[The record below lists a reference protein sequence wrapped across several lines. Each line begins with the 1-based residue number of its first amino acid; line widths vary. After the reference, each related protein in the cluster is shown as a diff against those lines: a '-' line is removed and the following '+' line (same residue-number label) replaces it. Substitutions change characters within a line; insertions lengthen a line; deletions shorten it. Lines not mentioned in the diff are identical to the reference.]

1 MAKLSSTTPS
11 LVSNIQL
18 PFKTHVLLIITHVF
32 LFSINPYITSSIPI
46 KPTDDDKYLPSDD
59 PNITNLMVSHYDCAK
74 LHNLRQF
81 NLLNVKQCTEAPSN
95 IQHANIQARVYVR
108 AKAKRIRA
116 FKCEAYAKK
125 ERKICFQGN
134 VKYRRVDRTVWNHNT
149 IPLPIT
155 LDPLECKNIIRHL
168 NGTDNKILNNLNYNK
183 TFTLLEDHYFQ
194 EQLERFQTPFTVY
207 QFNKMYTG
215 TFTYMPADKTWIYD
229 PLRNPYHN
237 CPAHH
242 QFEVNLVS
250 WRLAISEI
258 ELTYDD
264 TQNVMIID
272 GHTLPCYFADGFCKP
287 TTKTPFTLVWFS
299 DDFCL
304 IFTLQDFIGRM
315 TKIDDR
321 YWIETDSFVHSATP
335 KKSPSFDGIK
345 GTSYPHV
352 RAPHT
357 ETPHNP
363 SLSRFEIFPTANTFC
378 GKPEPL
384 YSTQYSDL
392 FVTYTEGFN
401 MHTGQPNPTSI
412 INEYISGKIVLDK
425 SNSNNKYIFPALNV
439 SNNFATIDYDAH
451 INTKI
456 DYTINHVFRSMTVQ
470 ELNTL
475 HTVCELE
482 RNQLLTILAMSVQ
495 NPQLAGFLL
504 TGNRS
509 NFLYVEGS
517 TAWLYDCPHF
527 LSPLYIADRCFD
539 RIPIHFKD
547 TLMYVDPIT
556 RQTYDYA
563 TPITCDNNPNNIIE
577 LDPDSDDQDFYILG
591 PEPIK
596 RKPPLMFT
604 PSQIKTTIRP
614 NTFTAQDAGIYSNA
628 ELNQFWNRI
637 LFSKHSDTTLQL
649 LGKALS
655 YSFISSNTPDY
666 DANEPHG
673 NPYNTLRIGLHDR
686 LINLTPL
693 FTPTWFSDAFIALF
707 GYPCYILTQCGIYFS
722 TYLFIQTML
731 TLIVKLYKTISIKY
745 NLKQNI
751 TLLNSIAHGFLNIL
765 TADMLHDL
773 KNVRSKS
780 TSKSSQQMS
789 NITDNPLDESS
800 YNLNDP
806 NGTAPN
812 PTGITSPPPFYT
824 KRPNRISKMT
834 RFKFLPKQKQYNV
847 HSKSNPQSSLP
858 HYSSVTTNPNDY
870 TLTTSPVNDEIDTP
884 VRIYSKTNYS
894 FTPPSFQTNHSDFFT
909 PPT

>member
-1 MAKLSSTTPS
+1 
-11 LVSNIQL
+11 
-18 PFKTHVLLIITHVF
+18 
-32 LFSINPYITSSIPI
+32 
-46 KPTDDDKYLPSDD
+46 
-59 PNITNLMVSHYDCAK
+59 
-74 LHNLRQF
+74 
-81 NLLNVKQCTEAPSN
+81 
-95 IQHANIQARVYVR
+95 
-108 AKAKRIRA
+108 
-116 FKCEAYAKK
+116 
-125 ERKICFQGN
+125 
-134 VKYRRVDRTVWNHNT
+134 
-149 IPLPIT
+149 
-155 LDPLECKNIIRHL
+155 
-168 NGTDNKILNNLNYNK
+168 
-183 TFTLLEDHYFQ
+183 
-194 EQLERFQTPFTVY
+194 
-207 QFNKMYTG
+207 
-215 TFTYMPADKTWIYD
+215 
-229 PLRNPYHN
+229 
-237 CPAHH
+237 
-242 QFEVNLVS
+242 
-250 WRLAISEI
+250 
-258 ELTYDD
+258 
-264 TQNVMIID
+264 
-272 GHTLPCYFADGFCKP
+272 
-287 TTKTPFTLVWFS
+287 
-299 DDFCL
+299 
-304 IFTLQDFIGRM
+304 
-315 TKIDDR
+315 
-321 YWIETDSFVHSATP
+321 
-335 KKSPSFDGIK
+335 
-345 GTSYPHV
+345 
-352 RAPHT
+352 
-357 ETPHNP
+357 
-363 SLSRFEIFPTANTFC
+363 
-378 GKPEPL
+378 
-384 YSTQYSDL
+384 
-392 FVTYTEGFN
+392 
-401 MHTGQPNPTSI
+401 MHTGQKNPTSI
-412 INEYISGKIVLDK
+412 IKEYISGKIVLN
-425 SNSNNKYIFPALNV
+425 NSNNKYIFPALNV
-439 SNNFATIDYDAH
+439 SNNFLTIDYDAH

-482 RNQLLTILAMSVQ
+482 GNQPLTLLAMSVQ

-517 TAWLYDCPHF
+517 TAWLSDCPHF

-666 DANEPHG
+666 DANSPPG

-686 LINLTPL
+686 LLNLTPL

-722 TYLFIQTML
+722 TYLFLQTML
-731 TLIVKLYKTISIKY
+731 TLIVKIYKTISIKY

-765 TADMLHDL
+765 TADMIHDL
-773 KNVRSKS
+773 KNTRSKS
-780 TSKSSQQMS
+780 SSKSSHQMP
-789 NITDNPLDESS
+789 NITDNPVDESS
-800 YNLNDP
+800 YKPNDTT
-806 NGTAPN
+806 GISSN

-834 RFKFLPKQKQYNV
+834 RFKFLSKRKPYSNQTSHNV
-847 HSKSNPQSSLP
+847 HSKSNTQSSLP
-858 HYSSVTTNPNDY
+858 HYSPVTTNPNDY
-870 TLTTSPVNDEIDTP
+870 TLTTLSVDCEMDTP
-884 VRIYSKTNYS
+884 VRIYAKTKYS
-894 FTPPSFQTNHSDFFT
+894 FPPPSFTTDHSDFFT